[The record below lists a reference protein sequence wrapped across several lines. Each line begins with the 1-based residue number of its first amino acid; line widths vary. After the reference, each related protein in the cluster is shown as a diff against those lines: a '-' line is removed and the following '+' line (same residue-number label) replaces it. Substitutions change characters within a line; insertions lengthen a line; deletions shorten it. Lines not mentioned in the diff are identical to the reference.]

1 MAKLVLLGGG
11 SPFTP
16 SIFQTVLE
24 HKEALSGSE
33 ICLMDLS
40 DERLPQLKK
49 LGEVMAAR
57 GDMDLTI
64 TTTTD
69 ARAALDG
76 ADFVFPGYRVGGI
89 EAMRQDFVIPTR
101 HGICGDET
109 AGPGGTFMAQCTIP
123 ATLHYCRLIEE
134 ICPDA
139 WAISYVNP
147 TNFVADAVR
156 RETAVNFIAICDC
169 WPGFRTSLARIL
181 GVEDKDLTARAMGVN
196 HLTWLTQVAVNG
208 EDVYP
213 LLRERAKTFRPDQR
227 EWSEEW
233 AFSMRILDAYDHLLV
248 CPSHPRMYW
257 EHDATMNQ
265 RRDRWEDPDIGG
277 RTQSMA
283 EGWKFVDEM
292 IAGAPYDETRPH
304 LAMHHPRHAIGIAV
318 SILTNEGREWGG
330 MNYPNRGSIYN
341 LPADAIVEGS
351 CIVGAA
357 GPMPL
362 ALGEL
367 PKPMLG
373 LIQHIINWQELT
385 VDAALSGDK
394 KKLYQALLA
403 CPYVHDM
410 EAARQIMEELLVAH
424 ADYMPQF
431 K

>member
-40 DERLPQLKK
+40 DARLPQLKK

-57 GDMDLTI
+57 ADMDLTI

-69 ARAALDG
+69 ERAALEG

-89 EAMRQDFVIPTR
+89 EAMRQDHVIPTR
-101 HGICGDET
+101 YGICGDET

-123 ATLHYCRLIEE
+123 ATLHYCRLMEE
-134 ICPDA
+134 LCPDA

-156 RETAVNFIAICDC
+156 RASSVRFLAICDC
-169 WPGFRTSLARIL
+169 WPGFRTSLASIL
-181 GVEDKDLTARAMGVN
+181 GVEDRGLTARAMGVN

-213 LLRERAKTFRPDQR
+213 LLRERAKSFRPDQR
-227 EWSEEW
+227 EWSDEW

-257 EHDATMNQ
+257 EHDATMNK
-265 RRDRWEDPDIGG
+265 RRNLWEDPDIGG

-330 MNYPNRGSIYN
+330 MNYPNRGSVVN

-351 CIVGAA
+351 CLVGAA
-357 GPMPL
+357 GPIPL

-373 LIQHIINWQELT
+373 LIQHVLNWQELT
-385 VDAALSGDK
+385 VDAALSGDRK
-394 KKLYQALLA
+394 TLYQALLA

-410 EAARQIMEELLVAH
+410 EAAKQIMEELLAAH

-431 K
+431 R

>member
-410 EAARQIMEELLVAH
+410 EAARQIMDELLVAH